1 MLKLNSSC
9 RWRVAN
15 VAAICSARLSK
26 VFSKKRHVICL
37 GGKKKNVKKPYVPTY
52 ANCGCIVIVTV
63 FYFSVNREN
72 FFNLSVSCSAI
83 ISRMMNGTGK
93 QWRSKQVVG
102 MALAKGRE
110 SRGRQSRGR
119 ESRGAGAGVPEQGA
133 PS

>member
-1 MLKLNSSC
+1 MASGERSSNLFRSFVESFFEETSRYLF
-9 RWRVAN
+9 RW
-15 VAAICSARLSK
+15 
-26 VFSKKRHVICL
+26 
-37 GGKKKNVKKPYVPTY
+37 KKKNVKKPYVPTY